1 MYFLLEQCLF
11 EYKIELFVSQI
22 FLVSFVHE
30 QVKEGSFKRRC
41 RKQTMKRVFLFSTS
55 ATTI

>member
-22 FLVSFVHE
+22 FLLFLLFTNKSR
-30 QVKEGSFKRRC
+30 KEVLKEDAEN
-41 RKQTMKRVFLFSTS
+41 KQ
-55 ATTI
+55 